1 MTSAPR
7 LKIRVCRAAPSP
19 DARATVMALARERHG
34 DSSDEDA
41 SPSAKRAKAS
51 DARYDA
57 RGYVPGALMR
67 VTMHNFMTHKHATFE
82 PGPRLNVV
90 LGPNGTGK
98 SAFVCAVCV
107 GLGGSPKLLGRAGSL
122 GDFVKRGEESAYTEI
137 TLRGRDAA
145 KPIIIRRDFNNRA
158 GGASTWKL
166 NGETVKH
173 ERIQQEMKALHMQL
187 DNLCSFLPQDRV
199 VAFSMLNPQELLL
212 ETEKAIGNAEMYE
225 QHEKLKK
232 MKGGILDLERSVDQ
246 KTMRLDKLGRD
257 NEKLERDVE
266 RLQTRE
272 KLLDQAKDMSTKI
285 PWLLYD
291 RCAVERQQIMA
302 AYKAAKEKVQQ
313 AKLEH
318 AEKLK
323 EYHELETPYNA
334 MVDKIKEGRD
344 NYKDTKSTL
353 SKMDAKF
360 HKLAGK
366 HDALT
371 RSLKKARDEANSAK
385 KKLQKRE
392 DTIAL
397 LKAQL
402 NDVPEVPRDID
413 QQRAELRTR
422 TQAVHN
428 EVRGTDEALRK
439 AQLEKR
445 PLDDEFQRLK
455 RQHNA
460 LESVREQKIM
470 RLSQHRNF
478 GRIKEADDWVQKNKP
493 TFHGEV
499 LGPLIAE
506 IEVTNPTHAT
516 YIEQHLGPAVLATY
530 LVTDR
535 RDERSVNDAM
545 KNFRINVWTPKNNT
559 QHVPGVVS
567 QELRDAGV
575 VNTLDNVFKAKSIV
589 KRALSETHQITKV
602 HVGGNTLDSA
612 TIERLFR
619 QKISSHIYCPKGV
632 YRANRSRYDPN
643 AFSMGQNSIRQG
655 QLFGRQTDENL
666 TEVKNKLAEVQR
678 KLVAMNE
685 KVSELQKL
693 HNAKQGQLTEL
704 QREKNNLNRLQQQP
718 ETRKRMIQ
726 TQIAQH
732 TDLMAQ
738 DKAAADIANI
748 ERKTAAEKASISK
761 ERVMCASELCDVVL
775 SSHEASISLTLKV
788 LQSVEKQVQMTKLQE
803 ALQGIEDRVINTK
816 AKRDDLKARFQ
827 AETERAAALKRDA
840 LAVTGDLTEE
850 INEKFGQWP
859 ITIEELEFDISRL
872 QEQADAILCHNPA
885 VLDEFNKRK
894 AEMATLTKTL
904 ASEKAELAVE
914 HAAITS
920 VKNEWLPKLRKIVAK
935 ISDDFSRNFANIGCA
950 GQISLAGDGSREH
963 DGFGDDFASYALEIR
978 VKFRPNEDMHL
989 LDAHRQSGGERSVTT
1004 MLYMIALQASTS
1016 APFRVVDE
1024 INQGMDA
1031 RNERK
1036 VFKRMVEAAS
1046 APGTPQCFV
1055 ITPKLLTQLEY
1066 SEDCT
1071 VMCIFNGPHVHEMA
1085 KKWREMQ
1092 AAFDCV
1098 RAR

>member
-1 MTSAPR
+1 
-7 LKIRVCRAAPSP
+7 
-19 DARATVMALARERHG
+19 
-34 DSSDEDA
+34 
-41 SPSAKRAKAS
+41 
-51 DARYDA
+51 
-57 RGYVPGALMR
+57 MR

-232 MKGGILDLERSVDQ
+232 MKDGILDLERSVDQ
-246 KTMRLDKLGRD
+246 KTTRLDKLGRD

-360 HKLAGK
+360 NKLAGK

-602 HVGGNTLDSA
+602 HVGGHTLDSA

-619 QKISSHIYCPKGV
+619 QQMSTQIYCPKGV

-643 AFSMGQNSIRQG
+643 AFSMGQNNIRQG

-666 TEVKNKLAEVQR
+666 TEVKNKLAEVQG
-678 KLVAMNE
+678 KLVTMNE

-726 TQIAQH
+726 TQIAQL
-732 TDLMAQ
+732 TDLMARRQSGGGHCEHRAQ
-738 DKAAADIANI
+738 DCGRKGKHL
-748 ERKTAAEKASISK
+748 ERASDVRERVVRRRPLQSRGVDVAHVEGFAVGRKASADDETAK
-761 ERVMCASELCDVVL
+761 RRCRVLKTEL
-775 SSHEASISLTLKV
+775 STH
-788 LQSVEKQVQMTKLQE
+788 
-803 ALQGIEDRVINTK
+803 K

-850 INEKFGQWP
+850 INKKFEQWP
-859 ITIEELEFDISRL
+859 GTIEELEFDISRL

-1004 MLYMIALQASTS
+1004 MLYMIALQAFTS